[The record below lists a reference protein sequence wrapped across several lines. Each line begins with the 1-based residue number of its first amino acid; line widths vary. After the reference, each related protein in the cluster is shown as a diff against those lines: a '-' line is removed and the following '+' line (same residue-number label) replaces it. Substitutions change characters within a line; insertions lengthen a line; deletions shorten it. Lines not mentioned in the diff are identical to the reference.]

1 MRQQQSSSQ
10 HRQQATYADTVTLN
24 LTISGARERLMELL
38 DKMDQLEGFAVL
50 DGSFTAKMAN
60 KETKH

>member
-1 MRQQQSSSQ
+1 MRQPQSNSH
-10 HRQQATYADTVTLN
+10 HRHPTTCTDTVTLN

-38 DKMDQLEGFAVL
+38 DRMDQLEGFAVL
-50 DGSFTAKMAN
+50 DGSFTAKMAS